1 MTDVKTTSIN
11 VPRITIPKT
20 LSYAVA
26 FLLLEFACMQAHE
39 VVHHVVGRLV
49 CGAWG
54 DMTFNLFNLSPGC
67 FETKKVALISTFAG
81 PALSYFL
88 MWAGMLLVLKNR
100 HGLLGISLI
109 FANLPFA
116 RFITAV
122 MAGGDE
128 MMIGRRIIGASAYP
142 VILCSVTLII
152 LPPLVVALKSIA
164 NKRRRMIFVA
174 FLLLTL
180 AYDALTK
187 RILLAPLVER
197 WEMFASEVCGIPLF
211 IICVDA
217 VVLIALVWCGQYLFA
232 RGKSSAVAVF
242 AVSK

>member
-1 MTDVKTTSIN
+1 MSDVKTTSIN
-11 VPRITIPKT
+11 VQRITIPKT
-20 LSYAVA
+20 FSYAVA

-39 VVHHVVGRLV
+39 VIHHVVGRLV

-54 DMTFNLFNLSPGC
+54 DMTFNLFYLSPGC

-88 MWAGMLLVLKNR
+88 MWVGMLLVLKSR

-128 MMIGRRIIGASAYP
+128 MVIGRRIIGPGAYP
-142 VILCSVTLII
+142 VILCSVTLIL
-152 LPPLVVALKSIA
+152 LPPLFVALKSIA
-164 NKRRRMIFVA
+164 NKHRRTVFVA

-180 AYDALTK
+180 VYDALTK
-187 RILLAPLVER
+187 RVLLAPLVDR
-197 WEMFASEVCGIPLF
+197 WSMFASEVFGIPLF
-211 IICVDA
+211 IVCVDVA
-217 VVLIALVWCGQYLFA
+217 VLIALVWCGQHLFA
-232 RGKSSAVAVF
+232 RGRTSTVAAF
-242 AVSK
+242 AASK